1 MAFSAQLKRL
11 RLKKGESLQELA
23 DAVGLSKAH
32 VWELE
37 RGSSSNPTK
46 EVLERFSDH
55 FKVPVAELIGETSDA
70 EDRDL
75 AIMFRHLR
83 DIDPAERAHIQA
95 LIDSIR
101 AKKKKGK

>member
-1 MAFSAQLKRL
+1 MAFSAQLKKL

-23 DAVGLSKAH
+23 DAVALSKAH

-37 RGSSSNPTK
+37 TGKSSNPTK

-55 FKVPVAELIGETSDA
+55 YKVSVAELIGETDA
-70 EDRDL
+70 SEDGDL

-83 DIDPAERAHIQA
+83 EIDPSEREHIQA
-95 LIDSIR
+95 LIDSI
-101 AKKKKGK
+101 

>member
-1 MAFSAQLKRL
+1 MAFSAHLKRL
-11 RLKKGESLQELA
+11 RLKNGESLQELA

-37 RGSSSNPTK
+37 TGKSSNPTK
-46 EVLERFSDH
+46 EVLERLSDH
-55 FKVPVAELIGETSDA
+55 FKVSVAELVGETDA
-70 EDRDL
+70 VEDQDL

-83 DIDPAERAHIQA
+83 EIEPAEREHIQA

-101 AKKKKGK
+101 ARQKKK